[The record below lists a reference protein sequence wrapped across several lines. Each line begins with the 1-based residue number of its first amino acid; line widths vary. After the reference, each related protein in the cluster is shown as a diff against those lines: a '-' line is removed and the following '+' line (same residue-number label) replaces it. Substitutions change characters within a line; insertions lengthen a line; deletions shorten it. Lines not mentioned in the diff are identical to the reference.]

1 MREGAVRLGASVAE
15 AARHL
20 RLRDVGYRRNNHRLD
35 DRLHEKISSF
45 ARVGEWTG
53 QLGASRIIF
62 AEINTFESRVK
73 FADEYVKSQQQK
85 AKKLAKSKSLPIWM
99 YK

>member
-1 MREGAVRLGASVAE
+1 MREGAVRLDTRVAE
-15 AARHL
+15 ATRHL

-35 DRLHEKISSF
+35 DRLHEKVSSF

-62 AEINTFESRVK
+62 AGIETLNQR
-73 FADEYVKSQQQK
+73 
-85 AKKLAKSKSLPIWM
+85 LSL
-99 YK
+99 